1 MRFRN
6 GHLQHLFIKKHILN
20 CIMSLNV
27 ITLFLDVGIFS
38 LPVVVLK
45 HTAYL
50 WICIASQDMD
60 ILSRFRFFIL
70 CHLIISCGIRRS
82 PAHLTCHLVI
92 WYDSAASTYYSWYN
106 FVFWGPGLFSL
117 NVAL

>member
-6 GHLQHLFIKKHILN
+6 GHLQHLFMKKHILK
-20 CIMSLNV
+20 CKVPLNI

-45 HTAYL
+45 DTAYL

-70 CHLIISCGIRRS
+70 CHLTISCDIRRSS
-82 PAHLTCHLVI
+82 PAHLTCHLV
-92 WYDSAASTYYSWYN
+92 
-106 FVFWGPGLFSL
+106 
-117 NVAL
+117 